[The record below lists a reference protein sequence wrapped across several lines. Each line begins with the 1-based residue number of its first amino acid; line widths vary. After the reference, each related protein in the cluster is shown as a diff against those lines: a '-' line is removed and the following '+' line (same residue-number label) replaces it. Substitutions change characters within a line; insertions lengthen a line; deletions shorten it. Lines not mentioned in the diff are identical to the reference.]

1 MISAAKIKTFPET
14 SKLSMEKRKKH
25 LPLHPEKRISGR
37 CLKSIVSWEPDGW
50 LLPLPFLVGILSEAV
65 VGLART

>member
-37 CLKSIVSWEPDGW
+37 CLKSIVSWEPDGR
-50 LLPLPFLVGILSEAV
+50 LLHLPFLVCIFKAL
-65 VGLART
+65 VGLTRT